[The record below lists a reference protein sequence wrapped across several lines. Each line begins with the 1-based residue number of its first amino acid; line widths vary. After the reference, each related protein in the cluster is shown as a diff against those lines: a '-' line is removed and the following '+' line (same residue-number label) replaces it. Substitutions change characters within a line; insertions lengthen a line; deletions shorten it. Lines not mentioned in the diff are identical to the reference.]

1 MLKSPSIKSAMLCSV
16 FLVTG
21 LVKGLY
27 SQAQVPA
34 SPPQGQTSIESNVS
48 DPDKNWAVICKASTE
63 ICSCLLE
70 KIKAAPAE
78 TSEEILSFKVSLSQ
92 AQRKMKPQTQTFVRE
107 SIASCNTGEQVKV
120 AGTAPEM
127 PKVALKWK
135 KPELTAPENRNTC
148 RLENYFSQKAELR
161 TSSAGT
167 TVKGM
172 YPTAANMSDCLKI
185 CRADQEIK
193 LKTLTEGVV
202 FDSRCLFGGKELF
215 AESLKSGDQVNASQD
230 QQLARST
237 RADLHLFRTSKT
249 DKAIL
254 GKPYEVTFRLKN
266 LGPEPAENIELDLNI
281 SSALKV
287 VLVNPELGG
296 SVKIGD
302 GRYKVKT
309 SSLDPEAVWK
319 VAMSFE
325 VIGEGTVNISGSVK
339 SDSFDADMKNNSAQV
354 SESVV
359 KPPVP

>member
-1 MLKSPSIKSAMLCSV
+1 MLKSPSIKSAIL
-16 FLVTG
+16 FLFLLITV
-21 LVKGLY
+21 LVDGHF

-34 SPPQGQTSIESNVS
+34 DAIQSQANSESNTS
-48 DPDKNWAVICKASTE
+48 DPEKNWALICKASPE

-78 TSEEILSFKVSLSQ
+78 TSDEILSFKVSLSQ
-92 AQRKMKPQTQTFVRE
+92 AQRKMKPPTQLFIRE

-120 AGTAPEM
+120 AGTAPEI
-127 PKVALKWK
+127 PKVAIKWK
-135 KPELTAPENRNTC
+135 KPELAAPENRNTC
-148 RLENYFSQKAELR
+148 RLENYFSQKGELR

-172 YPTAANMSDCLKI
+172 YPTAANMSECLKS
-185 CRADQEIK
+185 CRADQEAK
-193 LKTLTEGVV
+193 LKPLTEGMV
-202 FDSRCLFGGKELF
+202 FESRCLFGGKELF
-215 AESLKSGDQVNASQD
+215 AESLKAGDQVNSSLD
-230 QQLARST
+230 QQMAKALK
-237 RADLHLFRTSKT
+237 ADLHLFRTSKT
-249 DKAIL
+249 DKAVL

-266 LGPEPAENIELDLNI
+266 LGPEDAENIELDLNV

-287 VLVNPELGG
+287 VQVSPEMGG
-296 SVKIGD
+296 SVKLGD

-309 SSLDPEAVWK
+309 SSLAPEGVWK

-339 SDSFDADMKNNSAQV
+339 SDSFDADIKNNSVQV

-359 KPPVP
+359 KPSTP